1 MDETPSANQSLD
13 ELKALN
19 TLLDNNAKLLIRR
32 DLELNR
38 ANEALRKIDRVKSE
52 FVSRVTHQLRTPL
65 SGAKWA
71 LWMLICG
78 EMGQLTEDQRVFIM
92 KIYESNERM
101 VALIN
106 ELLEADKLENG
117 TAQFEIQETS
127 LVDLL
132 QNLLEEI
139 KIVGQRHKVDI
150 QTEIDPDIPHI
161 PIDPKSIRSVFQ
173 NVIENAIKYSH
184 ANSAIRIE
192 LRNREN
198 AVEFIVADHGIG
210 IPKDEQKNIF
220 TRFYRSANAV
230 RFVTDSSGLGL
241 YIVATVVK
249 RHNGT
254 IRFESEEN
262 VGTTFFITLPKKPQP
277 TV

>member
-1 MDETPSANQSLD
+1 
-13 ELKALN
+13 
-19 TLLDNNAKLLIRR
+19 
-32 DLELNR
+32 
-38 ANEALRKIDRVKSE
+38 
-52 FVSRVTHQLRTPL
+52 
-65 SGAKWA
+65 
-71 LWMLICG
+71 MLICG
-78 EMGQLTEDQRVFIM
+78 EIGPLTEDQRVFIM

-139 KIVGQRHKVDI
+139 RIVGQRHKVEI
-150 QTEIDPDIPHI
+150 RTEIDPDIPHI

-184 ANSAIRIE
+184 ANSDIRIE
-192 LRNREN
+192 LRNREHT
-198 AVEFIVADHGIG
+198 VEFIVADHGIG

-262 VGTTFFITLPKKPQP
+262 VGTTFFITLPKKPQA

>member
-1 MDETPSANQSLD
+1 MDDQQPQRSID

-19 TLLDNNAKLLIRR
+19 TMLDNNAKLLIRR

-78 EMGQLTEDQRVFIM
+78 EIGPLTEEQRVFVM

-106 ELLEADKLENG
+106 ELLEADKLESG

-139 KIVGQRHKVDI
+139 KIVALRQKVSI
-150 QTEIDPDIPHI
+150 ETVIDPDMPHI
-161 PIDPKSIRSVFQ
+161 PIDPQSIRSVFQ

-184 ANSAIRIE
+184 ADSSIRIE
-192 LRNREN
+192 LRNREQ
-198 AVEFIVADHGIG
+198 AIEFIVADHGIG
-210 IPKDEQKNIF
+210 IPQDEQKNIF
-220 TRFYRSANAV
+220 GRFYRSANAV

-249 RHNGT
+249 RHGGT

-262 VGTTFFITLPKKPQP
+262 VGSTFFITLPKKQ
-277 TV
+277 VA

>member
-1 MDETPSANQSLD
+1 MNA
-13 ELKALN
+13 
-19 TLLDNNAKLLIRR
+19 LLDNNAKLLIRR

-38 ANEALRKIDRVKSE
+38 ANEELRKIDRVKSE

-78 EMGQLTEDQRVFIM
+78 EIGPLTEDQRVFIM

-106 ELLEADKLENG
+106 ELLEADKLESG

-127 LVDLL
+127 LADLL
-132 QNLLEEI
+132 QNLLDEI
-139 KIVGQRHKVDI
+139 KIVGQRHKVEI
-150 QTEIDPDIPHI
+150 RTEIDPDIPHI
-161 PIDPKSIRSVFQ
+161 PIDPKSIRSVYQ

-184 ANSAIRIE
+184 PNSDIRIE

-210 IPKDEQKNIF
+210 IPKGEQKNIF

-262 VGTTFFITLPKKPQP
+262 VGSTFFITLPKKPQP

>member
-1 MDETPSANQSLD
+1 MS

-78 EMGQLTEDQRVFIM
+78 EIGPLTEEQRVFVM

-127 LVDLL
+127 LADLL
-132 QNLLEEI
+132 QNLLEEM
-139 KIVGQRHKVDI
+139 KIVSQKHKVSI
-150 QTEIDPDIPHI
+150 ETAIDPDIPHI

-173 NVIENAIKYSH
+173 NIIENAIKYSH
-184 ANSAIRIE
+184 ANSSIRIE
-192 LRNREN
+192 LRNR
-198 AVEFIVADHGIG
+198 ADVVEFIVADHGIG
-210 IPKDEQKNIF
+210 IPQDEQKNIF
-220 TRFYRSANAV
+220 GRFYRSANAV

-241 YIVATVVK
+241 YIVATIIK
-249 RHNGT
+249 RHNGS
-254 IRFESEEN
+254 IRFESTEN
-262 VGTTFFITLPKKPQP
+262 VGTTFYIQLPKKSS
-277 TV
+277 TVV

>member
-1 MDETPSANQSLD
+1 MDPAPENQSLS

-38 ANEALRKIDRVKSE
+38 ANDSLRKIDRVKSE

-65 SGAKWA
+65 SGVKWA
-71 LWMLICG
+71 LWMLISG
-78 EMGQLTEDQRVFIM
+78 DVGALTDEQRVFVM

-101 VALIN
+101 VRLIN
-106 ELLEADKLENG
+106 ELLEADKLESG
-117 TAQFEIQETS
+117 AKQFKIEETS
-127 LVDLL
+127 LLDLL
-132 QNLLEEI
+132 QNLLGEVQILARKQSVEI
-139 KIVGQRHKVDI
+139 EVVHPP
-150 QTEIDPDIPHI
+150 TLPHV
-161 PIDPKSIRSVFQ
+161 PIDPESIRSVFE

-184 ANSAIRIE
+184 PNSAIKVE
-192 LRNREN
+192 LRDSEN
-198 AVEFIVADHGIG
+198 FVELIVSDHGIG

-220 TRFYRSANAV
+220 GRFYRSANAV

-241 YIVATVVK
+241 YIVATIVK

-262 VGTTFFITLPKKPQP
+262 VGSTFYISLPKAHTKAI
-277 TV
+277 